1 MLLAATWC
9 APAAAMSP
17 EEYFEDGNRLFRD
30 DLYWAALLRYR
41 QARDAGLDTPLLHYN
56 EGVAHYRAHQYERAR
71 ESLTRA
77 LDSPRLRVAA
87 QYNLGLAAWADGDTD
102 AALQW
107 FRLARDSAGKG
118 KIADYSRVAI
128 ARIRRDEPEAAP
140 AVVSVER
147 RRRETRFTHFDFAT
161 TVGFGSDSN
170 AFRSP
175 AEPYV
180 DLSDPT
186 LPLVTPEVQSGNYVP
201 VDVRLKY
208 RVNAYPY
215 EGFFAAYRFNGRYYY
230 DEALEN
236 ANELTHEL
244 ALGSEYRRYN
254 DEKRR
259 ERRVYGAFEF
269 ADNDEV
275 YYDPDDGGS
284 LIVDDVV
291 LDDRFDYQRY
301 GPNLILRQSGRR
313 LSLGLRVTG
322 QLWDY
327 EDTDVTPAWDHQ
339 YFLFALRTQYQFTR
353 TSLLRVV
360 AEKSSRRFGERRARD
375 LDGSIDIGNPELRYD
390 YLSLGLIA
398 RQRITNKLWFGIEY
412 ERRDRTDRYVGYNNY
427 VRDSYGAEIHW
438 QIGRRFDLE
447 VAGFYR
453 LYNYENAFAYNNP
466 AAPTKTLET
475 ADGHVAA
482 TFMMTP
488 SLWLVLEADYRDQ
501 VSTDAR
507 IEYERTRYSLGIRW
521 QQ

>member
-1 MLLAATWC
+1 
-9 APAAAMSP
+9 MSA
-17 EEYFEDGNRLFRD
+17 EEYFADGNRLFRD

-41 QARDAGLDTPLLHYN
+41 QAREAGLDTPLLHYN
-56 EGVAHYRAHQYERAR
+56 EGVAHYRARQYERAR
-71 ESLTRA
+71 DSLVKA
-77 LDSPRLRVAA
+77 LDSPKLRNTA

-102 AALQW
+102 AALRW
-107 FRLARDSAGKG
+107 FRLARDSAQDD
-118 KIADYSRVAI
+118 KIADYARVAI
-128 ARIRRDEPEAAP
+128 ARIRESEPTTAP
-140 AVVSVER
+140 VDITVAEES
-147 RRRETRFTHFDFAT
+147 RRREPTGFAHFDFAASA
-161 TVGFGSDSN
+161 GFGSDSN
-170 AFRSP
+170 AFRTPS
-175 AEPYV
+175 EPYV
-180 DLSDPT
+180 DRSDPT

-201 VDVRLKY
+201 VDLRLKY
-208 RVNAYPY
+208 RINAYPY

-244 ALGSEYRRYN
+244 ALGSEYHRRD
-254 DEKRR
+254 DEKQR

-327 EDTDVTPAWDHQ
+327 EDTNVTPAWDHE
-339 YFLFALRTQYQFTR
+339 YFLFALRTQYRFTR
-353 TSLLRVV
+353 TSLLRLV
-360 AEKSSRRFGERRARD
+360 AQKSSRRFGERRARD
-375 LDGSIDIGNPELRYD
+375 LDGSLDINNPELRYD
-390 YLSLGLIA
+390 YLSLGLVA
-398 RQRITNKLWFGIEY
+398 RQRITDKLWFGIEY

-438 QIGRRFDLE
+438 RIGRRVDLE
-447 VAGFYR
+447 VGGFYR

-466 AAPTKTLET
+466 AAPAKTLET
-475 ADGHVAA
+475 ADGRLAA
-482 TFMMTP
+482 TFRMTRHL
-488 SLWLVLEADYRDQ
+488 SLLLEADYRDQ

-507 IEYERTRYSLGIRW
+507 IEYERTRYSLGLRW

>member
-1 MLLAATWC
+1 
-9 APAAAMSP
+9 MSAD
-17 EEYFEDGNRLFRD
+17 EYFADGNRLFRD
-30 DLYWAALLRYR
+30 ELYWAALLRYR
-41 QARDAGLDTPLLHYN
+41 QAREAGLDTPLLHYN
-56 EGVAHYRAHQYERAR
+56 EGVAHYRARQFERAR

-77 LDSPRLRVAA
+77 LDSPKLRVTA

-102 AALQW
+102 AALRW
-107 FRLARDSAGKG
+107 FRLARDSAQDD
-118 KIADYSRVAI
+118 KISEYARVAI
-128 ARIRRDEPEAAP
+128 ARIRRSEPDAAP
-140 AVVSVER
+140 VVVAVSVER
-147 RRRETRFTHFDFAT
+147 RREDQRFSRFDFAAD
-161 TVGFGSDSN
+161 VGFGSDSN
-170 AFRSP
+170 AFRAPS
-175 AEPYV
+175 EPYV

-186 LPLVTPEVQSGNYVP
+186 LPVVTPEVQSGNYVP

-208 RVNAYPY
+208 RINAYPH
-215 EGFFAAYRFNGRYYY
+215 EGFFAAYRFNAHHYY

-236 ANELTHEL
+236 ANEMRHEL
-244 ALGSEYRRYN
+244 ALGSEYRRRN
-254 DEKRR
+254 EEKQR

-284 LIVDDVV
+284 LIVDDVL

-327 EDTDVTPAWDHQ
+327 EDTDVTPAWDHE
-339 YFLFALRTQYQFTR
+339 YFLFALRTQYRFTE
-353 TSLLRVV
+353 TSLLRLV
-360 AEKSSRRFGERRARD
+360 AQKSSRRFGERRARD
-375 LDGSIDIGNPELRYD
+375 LDGSLDIDNPELRYD
-390 YLSLGLIA
+390 YLTLALVA
-398 RQRITNKLWFGIEY
+398 RQRITDGMWFGIEY

-438 QIGRRFDLE
+438 QIGQRFDLE
-447 VAGFYR
+447 LASFYR
-453 LYNYENAFAYNNP
+453 LYNYENAFAFNNP

-475 ADGHVAA
+475 VDGVLAA
-482 TFMMTP
+482 TFRMTKRL
-488 SLWLVLEADYRDQ
+488 SLVLEAEYRDQ

-507 IEYERTRYSLGIRW
+507 LEYERSRYSLGIRW